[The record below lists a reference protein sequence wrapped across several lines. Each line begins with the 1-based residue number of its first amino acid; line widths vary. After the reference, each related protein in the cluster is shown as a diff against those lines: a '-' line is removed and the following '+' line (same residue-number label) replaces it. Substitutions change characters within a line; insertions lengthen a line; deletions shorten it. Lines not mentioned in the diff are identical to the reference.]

1 LLNDVEKAHPA
12 LGPEVNPMSKEALA
26 VQETPTAVKR
36 RRPTGRRA
44 VTVALA
50 VVATVIV
57 WTIAD
62 PVLGTDLKVKASGG
76 SVTAIGLGSVIF
88 VTLLSGLVGW
98 GTLALLERLGR
109 STGRRIW
116 TIAAAV
122 VLVLSLLLGP
132 TAGIGGG
139 AKISL
144 ALLHIT
150 AGLVII
156 FGLTGAAREG

>member
-1 LLNDVEKAHPA
+1 
-12 LGPEVNPMSKEALA
+12 MSKEALA
-26 VQETPTAVKR
+26 VQESPTAVNR
-36 RRPTGRRA
+36 RRPTARRA
-44 VTVALA
+44 ATVAAA

-62 PVLGTDLKVKASGG
+62 PVAGVDLKVKAANG

-98 GTLALLERLGR
+98 GTLALLERLVKR
-109 STGRRIW
+109 TGRRIW
-116 TIAAAV
+116 TIAASV

-139 AKISL
+139 AKLSL
-144 ALLHIT
+144 ALLHIA

-156 FGLTGAAREG
+156 IGLTGAAREG

>member
-1 LLNDVEKAHPA
+1 
-12 LGPEVNPMSKEALA
+12 MSKEALA
-26 VQETPTAVKR
+26 VQESPTAVKR
-36 RRPTGRRA
+36 RRPTGRRVA
-44 VTVALA
+44 TVVAA

-62 PVLGTDLKVKASGG
+62 PVAGVDLKVKATNG
-76 SVTAIGLGSVIF
+76 SVTAVGLGSVIF
-88 VTLLSGLVGW
+88 VTLLAGLVGW
-98 GTLALLERLGR
+98 GTLALLERLGKA
-109 STGRRIW
+109 TGRRIW

-122 VLVLSLLLGP
+122 ILVLSLLLGP

-139 AKISL
+139 AKLSL

-156 FGLTGAAREG
+156 FGLTGASRKG